1 MTHLGLSLNSASQGV
16 SLLSPPYLHLV
27 MWRVIIGFTRI
38 SPDIVHHTAN
48 ILSLSSLDWI
58 IWEMFK
64 IDVSGPRTD
73 DVIDVR
79 PLTCVARIILRLP
92 PVPVPGVGELL
103 PRLVPPPPPR
113 EQLVPHPEPG
123 RVSLNI
129 SGGAPQI

>member
-1 MTHLGLSLNSASQGV
+1 MISLK
-16 SLLSPPYLHLV
+16 
-27 MWRVIIGFTRI
+27 RC
-38 SPDIVHHTAN
+38 
-48 ILSLSSLDWI
+48 
-58 IWEMFK
+58 
-64 IDVSGPRTD
+64 D

-123 RVSLNI
+123 RVPLNI
-129 SGGAPQI
+129 RGRAPQIWRDLGTNVYILNGSTKLMSDALTATVGGSSKKYC

>member
-1 MTHLGLSLNSASQGV
+1 
-16 SLLSPPYLHLV
+16 
-27 MWRVIIGFTRI
+27 
-38 SPDIVHHTAN
+38 
-48 ILSLSSLDWI
+48 
-58 IWEMFK
+58 MFK

-129 SGGAPQI
+129 SGGATQI